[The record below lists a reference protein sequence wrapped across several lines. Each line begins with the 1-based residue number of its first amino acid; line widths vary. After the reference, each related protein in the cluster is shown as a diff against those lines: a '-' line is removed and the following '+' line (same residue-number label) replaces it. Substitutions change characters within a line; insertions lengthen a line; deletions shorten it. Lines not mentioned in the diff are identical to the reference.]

1 VARTVSATVVC
12 ASTGSAAVTYQY
24 ARIRLQETTY
34 QPSVT
39 WEYLQEPNIAVLRD
53 IYRTYCIYKHFAS
66 VMPLFDSQFTDP
78 NTDVI
83 GYREN
88 GELVAFSLM
97 RRLDSENVLADQ
109 FAWTYH
115 NPRTRLGI
123 ESLKTECA
131 IYRDRGYKF
140 LYLDQ
145 AHLYKQGLD
154 GFELLGPIQ

>member
-1 VARTVSATVVC
+1 M
-12 ASTGSAAVTYQY
+12 TYQF
-24 ARIRLQETTY
+24 ARINLQNTTY
-34 QPSVT
+34 QPQVA
-39 WEYLQEPNIAVLRD
+39 WEYLLEPDIALLKD

-78 NTDVI
+78 ATDVI
-83 GYREN
+83 GYRQS
-88 GELVAFSLM
+88 GQLVAFSLM
-97 RRLDSENVLADQ
+97 KRYDTENVLASQ

-115 NPRTRLGI
+115 NPRTRLGV

-145 AHLYKQGLD
+145 AHLYKQYLE
-154 GFELLGPIQ
+154 GFEVLGPLQ

>member
-1 VARTVSATVVC
+1 MTYQFARIDLSKTAYQATVD
-12 ASTGSAAVTYQY
+12 
-24 ARIRLQETTY
+24 
-34 QPSVT
+34 
-39 WEYLQEPNIAVLRD
+39 WEYLHEPNITQLRD

-66 VMPLFDSQFTDP
+66 VMPLFDIQFTDP
-78 NTDVI
+78 ATDVI
-83 GYREN
+83 GYKEA
-88 GELVAFSLM
+88 GQLVAFSLM
-97 RRLDSENVLADQ
+97 RRLDDQNVLASQ

-145 AHLYKQGLD
+145 AHLYKQNLE
-154 GFELLGPIQ
+154 GFEILGPVQ

>member
-1 VARTVSATVVC
+1 M
-12 ASTGSAAVTYQY
+12 TYQF
-24 ARIRLQETTY
+24 ARIDLSKTTY
-34 QPSVT
+34 QPSVDWT
-39 WEYLQEPNIAVLRD
+39 YLREPNITQLRD

-66 VMPLFDSQFTDP
+66 VMPLFDIQFTDP
-78 NTDVI
+78 ATDVI
-83 GYREN
+83 GYKEA

-97 RRLDSENVLADQ
+97 RRLDDQNVLASQ

-145 AHLYKQGLD
+145 AHLYKQNLE
-154 GFELLGPIQ
+154 GFEILGPIQ

>member
-1 VARTVSATVVC
+1 M
-12 ASTGSAAVTYQY
+12 TYQF
-24 ARIRLQETTY
+24 ARIDLGQTTY
-34 QPSVT
+34 QSTVD
-39 WEYLQEPNIAVLRD
+39 WEYLHEPNILLLKD

-78 NTDVI
+78 MTDVI
-83 GYREN
+83 GYKEQ
-88 GELVAFSLM
+88 GTLVAFSLM
-97 RRLDSENVLADQ
+97 RRLDDQNVLASQ

-115 NPRTRLGI
+115 NPRTRLGV

-131 IYRDRGYKF
+131 IYRDRGFEY

-145 AHLYKQGLD
+145 AHLYKQGLE

>member
-1 VARTVSATVVC
+1 M
-12 ASTGSAAVTYQY
+12 TYQY
-24 ARIRLQETTY
+24 ARIDLSKTSY
-34 QPSVT
+34 QSTVD
-39 WEYLQEPNIAVLRD
+39 WEYLREPNIDQLRD

-78 NTDVI
+78 GTDVI
-83 GYREN
+83 GYREA

-97 RRLDSENVLADQ
+97 KRLDDQNVLASQ

-115 NPRTRLGI
+115 NPRTRLGV

-145 AHLYKQGLD
+145 AHLYKQGLE
-154 GFELLGPIQ
+154 GFEILGHLE

>member
-1 VARTVSATVVC
+1 M
-12 ASTGSAAVTYQY
+12 TYQF
-24 ARIRLQETTY
+24 ARIDLSKTTY
-34 QPSVT
+34 QATVT
-39 WEYLQEPNIAVLRD
+39 WEYLREFNIAQLKD

-78 NTDVI
+78 MTDVI
-83 GYREN
+83 GYSED
-88 GELVAFSLM
+88 GQLVAFSLM
-97 RRLDSENVLADQ
+97 KRLDDKNVLASQ

-131 IYRDRGYKF
+131 IYRDRGFSY

-145 AHLYKQGLD
+145 AHLYKQGLE
-154 GFELLGPIQ
+154 GFEVLGPAT

>member
-1 VARTVSATVVC
+1 
-12 ASTGSAAVTYQY
+12 VTYHF
-24 ARIRLQETTY
+24 ARIDLTKTTY
-34 QPSVT
+34 QPTVD
-39 WEYLQEPNIAVLRD
+39 WEYLREPNIPQLRD

-78 NTDVI
+78 GTDVI

-97 RRLDSENVLADQ
+97 KRYDTENVLASQ
-109 FAWTYH
+109 FAWNYR
-115 NPRTRLGI
+115 NPRTRLGV

-145 AHLYKQGLD
+145 AHLYKQGLE
-154 GFELLGPIQ
+154 GFEILGPIQ

>member
-1 VARTVSATVVC
+1 M
-12 ASTGSAAVTYQY
+12 TYQF
-24 ARIRLQETTY
+24 ARIDLAQTTY
-34 QPSVT
+34 RPTVT
-39 WEYLQEPNIAVLRD
+39 WEYLLEPNIAQLQD

-66 VMPLFDSQFTDP
+66 VMPLFNSQFTDP

-83 GYREN
+83 GYREQ

-97 RRLDSENVLADQ
+97 RRLDEENVLASQ

-115 NPRTRLGI
+115 NPRTRLGV

-145 AHLYKQGLD
+145 AHLYKQGLE
-154 GFELLGPIQ
+154 GFEILGPVQ

>member
-1 VARTVSATVVC
+1 M
-12 ASTGSAAVTYQY
+12 TYHF
-24 ARIRLQETTY
+24 ARIDLEKTTY
-34 QPSVT
+34 ESSVD
-39 WEYLQEPNIAVLRD
+39 WEYLQDPNIPLLKD

-83 GYREN
+83 GYRES

-97 RRLDSENVLADQ
+97 RRYDNENVLASQ

-115 NPRTRLGI
+115 NPRTRLGV

-131 IYRDRGYKF
+131 IYRNRGYKF

-145 AHLYKQGLD
+145 AHLYKQNLE
-154 GFELLGPIQ
+154 GFEILGPIQ

>member
-1 VARTVSATVVC
+1 M
-12 ASTGSAAVTYQY
+12 TYQF
-24 ARIRLQETTY
+24 ARIRLEETTY
-34 QPSVT
+34 QPSVD
-39 WEYLQEPNIAVLRD
+39 WAYLPEPNIAQLKD

-66 VMPLFDSQFTDP
+66 VMPLFSSQFTDP
-78 NTDVI
+78 DTDVV

-88 GELVAFSLM
+88 GQLVAFSLM
-97 RRLDSENVLADQ
+97 KRYDKVNVLASQ

-115 NPRTRLGI
+115 NPRTRLGV

-145 AHLYKQGLD
+145 AHLYKQGLE
-154 GFELLGPIQ
+154 GFEILGTLQ

>member
-1 VARTVSATVVC
+1 M
-12 ASTGSAAVTYQY
+12 TYQF
-24 ARIRLQETTY
+24 ARIDLAKTTY
-34 QPSVT
+34 EPTVT
-39 WEYLQEPNIAVLRD
+39 WEYLLEPNIAQLQD

-78 NTDVI
+78 MTDVI
-83 GYREN
+83 GYREQ

-97 RRLDSENVLADQ
+97 RRLDEENVLASQ

-115 NPRTRLGI
+115 NPRTRLGV

-145 AHLYKQGLD
+145 AHLYKQGLE
-154 GFELLGPIQ
+154 GFEILGPVQ

>member
-1 VARTVSATVVC
+1 M
-12 ASTGSAAVTYQY
+12 TYQF
-24 ARIRLQETTY
+24 ARIDLSKTTY
-34 QPSVT
+34 VPTVQ
-39 WEYLQEPNIAVLRD
+39 WEYLLKPNIAQLRD

-66 VMPLFDSQFTDP
+66 VMPLFDSQFTDTA
-78 NTDVI
+78 TDVI
-83 GYREN
+83 GYREQ

-97 RRLDSENVLADQ
+97 KRYDEQNVLASQ

-131 IYRDRGYKF
+131 IYRDRGYRF

-145 AHLYKQGLD
+145 AHLYKQNLE
-154 GFELLGPIQ
+154 GFEILGPIQ

>member
-1 VARTVSATVVC
+1 
-12 ASTGSAAVTYQY
+12 VTYQF
-24 ARIRLQETTY
+24 ARIDLSKTTY
-34 QPSVT
+34 QPSVDWT
-39 WEYLQEPNIAVLRD
+39 YLREPNITQLRD

-66 VMPLFDSQFTDP
+66 VMPLFDIQFTDP
-78 NTDVI
+78 ATDVI
-83 GYREN
+83 GYREA

-97 RRLDSENVLADQ
+97 RRLDDQNVLASQ

-145 AHLYKQGLD
+145 AHLYKQNLE
-154 GFELLGPIQ
+154 GFEILGPIQ

>member
-1 VARTVSATVVC
+1 M
-12 ASTGSAAVTYQY
+12 TYQF
-24 ARIRLQETTY
+24 ARIDLSKTTY
-34 QPSVT
+34 QPSVDWT
-39 WEYLQEPNIAVLRD
+39 YLREPNITQLRD

-66 VMPLFDSQFTDP
+66 VMPLFDIQFTDP
-78 NTDVI
+78 ATDVI
-83 GYREN
+83 GYREA

-97 RRLDSENVLADQ
+97 RRLDDQNVLASQ

-131 IYRDRGYKF
+131 IYRDRGFEY

-154 GFELLGPIQ
+154 GFELLGPQQ

>member
-1 VARTVSATVVC
+1 M
-12 ASTGSAAVTYQY
+12 TYQY
-24 ARIRLQETTY
+24 ARIDLSKTSY
-34 QPSVT
+34 QATVD
-39 WEYLQEPNIAVLRD
+39 WEYLREPNVAQLKD

-78 NTDVI
+78 ATDVI
-83 GYREN
+83 GYREA
-88 GELVAFSLM
+88 GQLVAFSLM
-97 RRLDSENVLADQ
+97 KRLDDQNVLASQ

-115 NPRTRLGI
+115 NPRTRLGV

-145 AHLYKQGLD
+145 AHLYKQNLQ
-154 GFELLGPIQ
+154 GFEILGPIQ

>member
-1 VARTVSATVVC
+1 MTYQFARIDLSK
-12 ASTGSAAVTYQY
+12 VTYQS
-24 ARIRLQETTY
+24 T
-34 QPSVT
+34 VV
-39 WEYLQEPNIAVLRD
+39 WGYLQEPNIAQLRD

-78 NTDVI
+78 MTDVI
-83 GYREN
+83 GYQED
-88 GELVAFSLM
+88 GQLVAFSLM
-97 RRLDSENVLADQ
+97 KRYDNKNVLASQ

-115 NPRTRLGI
+115 NPRTRLGL

-131 IYRDRGYKF
+131 IYRDRGFDY

-145 AHLYKQGLD
+145 AHLYKQGLE